1 MPRLPLPLPPEL
13 LDTLIDA
20 GNKALNDH
28 YHEDL
33 CSCSLWPAS
42 CATSTPYFPG
52 YWDTNA
58 FAHAL
63 PAIIAA
69 YEQARTANPPVADET
84 TPSDQTEEPA
94 HP

>member
-1 MPRLPLPLPPEL
+1 MNGSSHVNDEL
-13 LDTLIDA
+13 LDQLIEA

-33 CSCSLWPAS
+33 CSCDQWPAS
-42 CATSTPYFPG
+42 CASRGGYFFG

-58 FAHAL
+58 FAIAL

-69 YEQARTANPPVADET
+69 YEAQRLDDT
-84 TPSDQTEEPA
+84 TRNA
-94 HP
+94 